1 MIRTAALVLSAA
13 TMTYMAPSAAF
24 AQDAPPTYQADPS
37 VYKVIF
43 DDQDFRVIKA
53 TWKAGQ
59 TDKPHSHP
67 VPSIVYFLT
76 DCSIKLKSADGKTRD
91 VKNKAGQ
98 AGAVPIEHSH
108 TATNLTH
115 HTCQALFVERK

>member
-1 MIRTAALVLSAA
+1 MIRNAALVLSAA
-13 TMTYMAPSAAF
+13 AVTYMAPSAAF